1 MSLCYNKIMEQNT
14 NKIYDVAIIGG
25 GPAGLA
31 AGLYAARA
39 GRSALLIEE
48 MTAGGQITKTHNV
61 ENYPGFD
68 EGIDGFS
75 LAAKMEQQAARFG
88 LETKY
93 ATVQELSLSRP
104 VKRIGCGKKEF
115 FARTVILAMGAEPRL
130 LGVPGEVEQMGTGVS
145 YCATCDGAFFR
156 GMPVAVV
163 GGGDTAIS
171 DALYLAHFAERV
183 YVVHRREALRA
194 AHVLQDAAKQE
205 KRIEFVLDSL
215 PEEILGGDAVEG
227 LRVKNKKTGEAH
239 TLAVKGVFVAVGTT
253 PRSAL
258 VREQLP
264 CDANGYIVTD
274 AHMRTAIPGVYAAGD
289 VRVTPLRQV
298 ITAAAD
304 GAVAATAA
312 VEYLME
318 QGGNF
323 E

>member
-1 MSLCYNKIMEQNT
+1 MEQNA

-48 MTAGGQITKTHNV
+48 LTAGGQITKTHNV
-61 ENYPGFD
+61 ENYPGFE

-75 LAAKMEQQAARFG
+75 LAAKMERQATRFG
-88 LETKY
+88 LEMKY
-93 ATVQELSLSRP
+93 TSVRELALSED

-130 LGVPGEVEQMGTGVS
+130 LGIPGEVEQMGTGVS

-156 GMPVAVV
+156 GMPVAVI
-163 GGGDTAIS
+163 GGGDTAVS
-171 DALYLAHFAERV
+171 DALYLSRFAERV
-183 YVVHRREALRA
+183 YVVHRRDTLRA
-194 AHVLQDAAKQE
+194 AQVLQDAARQTE
-205 KRIEFVLDSL
+205 NIEFVLDCV

-227 LRVKNKKTGEAH
+227 LRIKNKKTEETH
-239 TLAVKGVFVAVGTT
+239 ILAVKGVFEAVGTM

-258 VREQLP
+258 VRELLC
-264 CDANGYIVTD
+264 CDENGYIKTD
-274 AHMRTAIPGVYAAGD
+274 AQMGTSLPGVYAAGD

-304 GAVAATAA
+304 GAVAATSA
-312 VEYLME
+312 VEYLMQKGE
-318 QGGNF
+318 
-323 E
+323 

>member
-1 MSLCYNKIMEQNT
+1 MEQNA
-14 NKIYDVAIIGG
+14 NKIFDVAIIGG

-39 GRSALLIEE
+39 GRSTLLIEE

-61 ENYPGFD
+61 ENYPGFE

-75 LAAKMEQQAARFG
+75 LASKMEQQVARFG
-88 LETKY
+88 LVTQY
-93 ATVQELSLSRP
+93 ATVEALGLSGA

-115 FARTVILAMGAEPRL
+115 FARTLILAMGAEPRL
-130 LGVPGEVEQMGTGVS
+130 IGLAREKDLTGAGVS

-163 GGGDTAIS
+163 GGGDTAVS
-171 DALYLAHFAERV
+171 DALYLARFAERV
-183 YVVHRREALRA
+183 YVVHRRDTLRA
-194 AHVLQDAAKQE
+194 TQVLQDAAKQE
-205 KRIEFVLDSL
+205 ARIEFVLESV
-215 PEEILGGDAVEG
+215 PEEILGEEAVEG
-227 LRVKNKKTGEAH
+227 LRVKNKKTGASRVL
-239 TLAVKGVFVAVGTT
+239 TVNGIFVAVGTT

-258 VREQLP
+258 VRDLVA
-264 CDANGYIVTD
+264 CDANGYIETD
-274 AHMRTAIPGVYAAGD
+274 AHMRTSVPGVYAAGD

-304 GAVAATAA
+304 GAVAATMA
-312 VEYLME
+312 VEYLMQ
-318 QGGNF
+318 QGTLP